1 MFAQGIE
8 IQELGQR
15 GSGNKKRPA
24 SNCFMGSE
32 GDEISGEVEAARHR
46 LHLSDS
52 TVVVIF
58 LQENLELQAP
68 LQVIKPKRTIN
79 LSSPFLTVELNDK
92 NFFGQ
97 DDGLYLQEGT
107 SYVGFQLQKQNRRM
121 FRYLEIGSLKLM

>member
-1 MFAQGIE
+1 MFSRGIE

-92 NFFGQ
+92 NFLAKMMG
-97 DDGLYLQEGT
+97 YT
-107 SYVGFQLQKQNRRM
+107 
-121 FRYLEIGSLKLM
+121 FRKALAMLGSNCRNKTGGCSDI